1 LRARLFGPF
10 SAQMS
15 YAVNYESAPPVGRKT
30 TDTTSRASLL
40 IDF

>member
-1 LRARLFGPF
+1 
-10 SAQMS
+10 MS
-15 YAVNYESAPPVGRKT
+15 YAVNYESTPPVGRKT